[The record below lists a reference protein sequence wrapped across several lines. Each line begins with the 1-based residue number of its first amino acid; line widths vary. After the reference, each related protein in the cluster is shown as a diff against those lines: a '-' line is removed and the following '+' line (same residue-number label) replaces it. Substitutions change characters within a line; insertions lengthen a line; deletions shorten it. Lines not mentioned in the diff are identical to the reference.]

1 LATAA
6 VADQAD
12 ARYGRAT
19 VDAWVTIGAAA
30 IGGAIGALITT
41 FARMSHE
48 RAERIRERKL
58 AAADDFSTGVIQ
70 AALALRDARRVALSH
85 GTKDESVKLKVIGSD
100 GKRAPEFEDAIFK
113 ARSMVDEAQARQA
126 RIVLLFGWTTP
137 AGEAARSVVLWMRRA
152 VHALE
157 VVPDIDLRRYNEA
170 VANTQGEQVKFS
182 ATARGEIQRSFWRR
196 DPARGEAR
204 EAAEIGPSV

>member
-1 LATAA
+1 VA
-6 VADQAD
+6 VADHAD

-30 IGGAIGALITT
+30 IGGTIGALITA

-58 AAADDFSTGVIQ
+58 AAADDFTTGVIQ
-70 AALALRDARRVALSH
+70 AVLALRDARQAALSR
-85 GTKDESVKLKVIGSD
+85 GTMDETAKLKVVGSQ
-100 GKRAPEFEDAIFK
+100 GKRAPEFEDAIEK
-113 ARSMVDEAQARQA
+113 ARSIVDEAHARQA

-137 AGEAARSVVLWMRRA
+137 AGKAARSVVLWMRRA
-152 VHALE
+152 VNALE
-157 VVPDIDLRRYNEA
+157 VVPYLDLKRYNEA
-170 VANTQGEQVKFS
+170 VANVQGEQVKFS

-196 DPARGEAR
+196 DPGRGEAR
-204 EAAEIGPSV
+204 EAEEVGPSV